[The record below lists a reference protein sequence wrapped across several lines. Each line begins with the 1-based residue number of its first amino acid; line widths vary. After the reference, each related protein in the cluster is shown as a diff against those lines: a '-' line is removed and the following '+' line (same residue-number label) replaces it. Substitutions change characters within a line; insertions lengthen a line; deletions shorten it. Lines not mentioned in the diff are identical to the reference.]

1 LPREP
6 AIWLRFYDPEGQ
18 LVLLPEE
25 AAQQQAEQAQQQAQQ
40 RSQELENL
48 LNRYRKSD
56 ILPALSASTPTWAS

>member
-48 LNRYRKSD
+48 LNRYRNQFGE
-56 ILPALSASTPTWAS
+56 LPE